1 MRAFKDS
8 AGREWEISITIGAVK
23 RVRDL
28 LKLNGETVDLLSPNS
43 GNPPLITR
51 LFLDLCLL
59 VDVLYALCRPRA
71 QELRISDEEFGAS
84 IAGEEAKAAYE
95 AFFEEL
101 IDFFQKAGRQDAA
114 KMVAGNLKLIR
125 IGMEQ
130 TGHAVDR
137 LAEAGPGIIAEA
149 AAKAVD
155 DAIREAGVVAGGS
168 GKTFTNSPPLPAEL
182 IRVP

>member
-28 LKLNGETVDLLSPNS
+28 LKLNGETVDLLSPFT
-43 GNPPLITR
+43 GTPPLVTR

-59 VDVLYALCRPRA
+59 VDVIYALCRPRA

-101 IDFFQKAGRQDAA
+101 IDFFQKAGRKEAA
-114 KMVAGNLKLIR
+114 KMVSGNLELVQAEMKAGADAFER
-125 IGMEQ
+125 IQAMAPGVL
-130 TGHAVDR
+130 G
-137 LAEAGPGIIAEA
+137 AEANRQVDLAIAQF
-149 AAKAVD
+149 
-155 DAIREAGVVAGGS
+155 
-168 GKTFTNSPPLPAEL
+168 GKTPDGNGKTSTSSPHLPAESL
-182 IRVP
+182 PTP